1 MNMGTKMYRT
11 EYVSTYSR
19 QMNVGRLLIALY
31 DVYGETSPEV
41 QQHSSNHVDLFEEN
55 TVYSDKLE
63 KDTVCVAKVNGQ
75 LIATERREDLQYVS
89 LPNGEDN
96 PLLGTDY

>member
-1 MNMGTKMYRT
+1 MNMDTNMYRT
-11 EYVSTYSR
+11 EYVSTYSK
-19 QMNVGRLLIALY
+19 QMSVGRLLIALY

-41 QQHSSNHVDLFEEN
+41 QQHANYHAPSFEEN

-63 KDTVCVAKVNGQ
+63 KNTVCVAKVNGQ

>member
-1 MNMGTKMYRT
+1 MNMDTNMYRT
-11 EYVSTYSR
+11 EYVSTYSK

-41 QQHSSNHVDLFEEN
+41 QQHANYHAPSFEEN

-63 KDTVCVAKVNGQ
+63 KNTVCVAKVNGQ